1 MVSILLEM
9 AYILLYIQGK
19 MIAGEKSLD
28 SPKEQRPRKLSG
40 KRTVIIVKL
49 WREVILLKTIKKWLT
64 EGDGNI

>member
-1 MVSILLEM
+1 
-9 AYILLYIQGK
+9 

-49 WREVILLKTIKKWLT
+49 LERSHSIENSN
-64 EGDGNI
+64 D